1 MLPIAKYK
9 LKYLQ
14 VTNMMMAMCSVYVLI
29 HSLKCDPDLS
39 HTWDGLKVHSQG
51 SICLPLKYKMIAQ
64 VEADSKKKKKYMN
77 TRTQAELWWCRMSEP
92 KWKPCLALGPST
104 SQMAGY

>member
-9 LKYLQ
+9 FKYLQ
-14 VTNMMMAMCSVYVLI
+14 VTNMMMAMWSVYVLI

-39 HTWDGLKVHSQG
+39 RTWDGLKVHSQG

-64 VEADSKKKKKYMN
+64 VEADSKKKKIHEHSN
-77 TRTQAELWWCRMSEP
+77 TS
-92 KWKPCLALGPST
+92 
-104 SQMAGY
+104 